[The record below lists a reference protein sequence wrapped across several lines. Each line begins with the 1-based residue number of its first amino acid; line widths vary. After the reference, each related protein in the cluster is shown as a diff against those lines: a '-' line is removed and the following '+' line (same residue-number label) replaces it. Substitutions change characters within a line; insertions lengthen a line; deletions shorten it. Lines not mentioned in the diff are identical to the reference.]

1 MFPGFRHL
9 VVVSSVLLA
18 SVALASASECKSSIN
33 LHQHNKDGK
42 TWIKAKNK
50 SRKPIVAYVVQDI
63 PTATADYRTYSFDGV
78 FTNGDAMKPG
88 SSMNLGTILQRQK
101 KTGIIRVDYV
111 RFSDG
116 STCGNADTTEAQAIS
131 ARFSDR

>member
-1 MFPGFRHL
+1 

-42 TWIKAKNK
+42 TWIEAKNR
-50 SRKPIVAYVVQDI
+50 SGKPIVAYVVQDM
-63 PTATADYRTYSFDGV
+63 PTLKTDYRTYSLRGV

-88 SSMNLGTILQRQK
+88 SSMNLGTVQRQK
-101 KTGIIRVDYV
+101 KTGIIRVDYI

-116 STCGNADTTEAQAIS
+116 STCGHADTTEAQAIS
-131 ARFSDR
+131 ARFPDR